1 MQFKISSAFKR
12 ERDVSAC
19 QLSHTSTKKVI
30 FQITSNANVSVSV
43 RFIKLRLTQIHVLAM
58 KKSPKSKSKQSGVTE
73 C

>member
-1 MQFKISSAFKR
+1 MG
-12 ERDVSAC
+12 C
-19 QLSHTSTKKVI
+19 QCMPTQSHEYKKVI

-43 RFIKLRLTQIHVLAM
+43 RFIKLRLTQIRVHTM